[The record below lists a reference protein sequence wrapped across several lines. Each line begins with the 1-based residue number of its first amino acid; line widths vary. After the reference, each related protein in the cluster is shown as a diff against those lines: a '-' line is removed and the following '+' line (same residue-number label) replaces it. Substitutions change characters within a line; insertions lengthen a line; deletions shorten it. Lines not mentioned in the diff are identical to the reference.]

1 MARVRNA
8 LILAAGMGVRLRE
21 LGRETPKGFLRLGE
35 RSIVE
40 ESLERLRAEG
50 IERVVIATGHHA
62 ERYEELRR
70 ARPALVETAHN
81 PLYATSGSLYSLWCA
96 RELLEDDFLLLES
109 DIVFERRAPR
119 EALAHAAPD
128 VLLVSGPTG
137 AHDEVWVETR
147 VGELA

>member
-1 MARVRNA
+1 
-8 LILAAGMGVRLRE
+8 
-21 LGRETPKGFLRLGE
+21 
-35 RSIVE
+35 
-40 ESLERLRAEG
+40 
-50 IERVVIATGHHA
+50 
-62 ERYEELRR
+62 
-70 ARPALVETAHN
+70 LVETAHN

-119 EALAHAAPD
+119 EALAHPAPD

-147 VGELA
+147 AGELADMSKDRARLGPEIAGELVGIHKLSRPFLGEVLAVGER